1 MAQASNSL
9 EVEGTASVRKVAILL
24 SIILVSLSQLQSQS
38 APAASSSARKITERV
53 APAYPEL
60 AKRMGIQGTVRVE
73 VVVKPNGTVKSTR
86 LLGGSPV
93 LVDAAVDAVKKW
105 KFQTAQN
112 ESTEVVQVAFE
123 NR

>member
-1 MAQASNSL
+1 MSRASNNLEMEGNTSL
-9 EVEGTASVRKVAILL
+9 RKVAILL
-24 SIILVSLSQLQSQS
+24 AVLLSFGQLQSQS
-38 APAASSSARKITERV
+38 PTAASSSARKITERV

-60 AKRMGIQGTVRVE
+60 AKRMGIRGTVRVE
-73 VVVKPNGTVKSTR
+73 VIVKPNGTVKSTR

-105 KFQTAQN
+105 KFQTAQG

-123 NR
+123 NQ

>member
-1 MAQASNSL
+1 M
-9 EVEGTASVRKVAILL
+9 EGTASVRKVAILL
-24 SIILVSLSQLQSQS
+24 AIILLSLSQLQSQS

-123 NR
+123 NQ